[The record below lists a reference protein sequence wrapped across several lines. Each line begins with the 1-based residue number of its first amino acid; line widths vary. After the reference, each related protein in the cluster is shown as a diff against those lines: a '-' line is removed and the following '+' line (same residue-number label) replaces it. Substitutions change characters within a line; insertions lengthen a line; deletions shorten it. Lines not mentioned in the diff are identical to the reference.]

1 MTTARDLLIVTMD
14 AEPSRLVERG
24 DLSLALAGAELID
37 LLSAQEAGLDGERIV
52 PGPAGAPADPL
63 LHQAASSLVREAP
76 YESIGDW
83 LWRRGR
89 GLSAA
94 YLSALEA
101 DGQLVRQRNR
111 RWKVFWT
118 RELALVD
125 TDARR
130 KAAHRQRSDEPVLA
144 ALTEAVGIRD
154 QGGEGTGTGSG
165 SGEAPEVSDDA
176 VARVLAAVHDA
187 LAELAAER
195 QRRDRRRDAAAV
207 DNVRRGY

>member
-1 MTTARDLLIVTMD
+1 MTTPRDLLIVTMD
-14 AEPSRLVERG
+14 AASSRLVERG

-37 LLSAQEAGLDGERIV
+37 LLAAQEAGLDGERVV
-52 PGPAGAPADPL
+52 PGLAGAPGDPL
-63 LHQAASSLVREAP
+63 LHQAATSLVREEP
-76 YESIGDW
+76 YETVGDW

-89 GLSAA
+89 GLSAD

-130 KAAHRQRSDEPVLA
+130 RAAHRWRSDEPVLA
-144 ALTEAVGIRD
+144 ALTEAIGISER
-154 QGGEGTGTGSG
+154 GGDV
-165 SGEAPEVSDDA
+165 PKVSDGA
-176 VARVLAAVHDA
+176 VARVLAALDDA

-195 QRRDRRRDAAAV
+195 QRRDRRRDEAAV

>member
-1 MTTARDLLIVTMD
+1 MTTPRDLMIVTMD
-14 AEPSRLVERG
+14 ARPSRLVERG

-37 LLSAQEAGLDGERIV
+37 LLGAQEAGLDGERIV
-52 PGPAGAPADPL
+52 PGPAGAPTDPL
-63 LHQAASSLVREAP
+63 LHQAASALVREAP

-89 GLSAA
+89 GLSAT

-130 KAAHRQRSDEPVLA
+130 RAAHRGRSDEPVLA
-144 ALTEAVGIRD
+144 ALTEAIGVRD
-154 QGGEGTGTGSG
+154 PGGEGDMK
-165 SGEAPEVSDDA
+165 VSDDA
-176 VARVLAAVHDA
+176 VERVLTALDDA

>member
-1 MTTARDLLIVTMD
+1 MTTPRDLMIVTMD

-37 LLSAQEAGLDGERIV
+37 LLGAQEAGLDGERIV
-52 PGPAGAPADPL
+52 PGPAGAPVDPL
-63 LHQAASSLVREAP
+63 LDQAASSLVREAP
-76 YESIGDW
+76 YESVVDW

-89 GLSAA
+89 GLSEA

-125 TDARR
+125 TEARR
-130 KAAHRQRSDEPVLA
+130 HAAYRGRSDEPVLA
-144 ALTEAVGIRD
+144 ALTEAIGIRER
-154 QGGEGTGTGSG
+154 GGA
-165 SGEAPEVSDDA
+165 APKVSDDA
-176 VARVLAAVHDA
+176 VARVLAALDDA

-195 QRRDRRRDAAAV
+195 QRRDRRRDEAAV

>member
-37 LLSAQEAGLDGERIV
+37 LLAAREAGLDGSGEHIV
-52 PGPAGAPADPL
+52 PGPAGAPDDPL
-63 LHQAASSLVREAP
+63 LRRAAAALVREAP

-89 GLSAA
+89 DLSAV

-111 RWKVFWT
+111 HWKVFWT

-130 KAAHRQRSDEPVLA
+130 HAAYRHRSDEPVLA
-144 ALTEAVGIRD
+144 ALTEAIGIRD
-154 QGGEGTGTGSG
+154 QGGEGM
-165 SGEAPEVSDDA
+165 GEAPEVSDDA
-176 VARVLAAVHDA
+176 VARVLAALDDA

-195 QRRDRRRDAAAV
+195 QRRARRRDEAAV

>member
-1 MTTARDLLIVTMD
+1 MTTPRDLLIVTMD

-37 LLSAQEAGLDGERIV
+37 LLAAREAGLDGERVV
-52 PGPAGAPADPL
+52 PGPAGAPGDPL
-63 LHQAASSLVREAP
+63 LHQAATSLVREEP
-76 YESIGDW
+76 YETVGDW

-89 GLSAA
+89 GLSAD

-101 DGQLVRQRNR
+101 NGQLVRQRNR

-130 KAAHRQRSDEPVLA
+130 RAAHRLRSDEPVLA
-144 ALTEAVGIRD
+144 ALTEAIGLREPD
-154 QGGEGTGTGSG
+154 
-165 SGEAPEVSDDA
+165 GEAPKVSDDA
-176 VARVLAAVHDA
+176 VARVLAALDDA

-195 QRRDRRRDAAAV
+195 QRRDRRRDEAAV